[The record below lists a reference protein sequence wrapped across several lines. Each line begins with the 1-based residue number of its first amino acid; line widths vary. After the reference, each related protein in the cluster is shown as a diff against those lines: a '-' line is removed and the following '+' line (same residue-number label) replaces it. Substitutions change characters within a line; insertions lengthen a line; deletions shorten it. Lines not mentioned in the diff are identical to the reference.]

1 MIVKIGIHRAKL
13 VKFDEETGE
22 LFIYCN
28 NQASKNQFPVSI
40 HVAHGETEQDYRENK
55 DLQSATLKVGER
67 GSMNLVDNER
77 G

>member
-22 LFIYCN
+22 LILKCT
-28 NQASKNQFPVSI
+28 NQGSKFQFPVSI

-55 DLQSATLKVGER
+55 DLQSATLKVGQR
-67 GSMNLVDNER
+67 GSMNLVDKER